1 MSIPSGVQIH
11 DECITAA
18 NELRSRRDANKPR
31 YVIYKISDNGQSVV
45 VDETSS
51 DKNYEAFLNKLAS
64 ATDDKG
70 KPAPRYA
77 AYDVEYD
84 LGEEGKRIST
94 AFISWVPAG
103 TSIKSRMVYA
113 STREQLNKA
122 LNLPVSIH
130 ADDLDD
136 IEWHS
141 VVRRVSRGRV

>member
-1 MSIPSGVQIH
+1 MSIPSGVQIQ
-11 DECITAA
+11 DECISAV
-18 NELRSRRDANKPR
+18 NELRSRRDADKPR

-64 ATDDKG
+64 ATDDKVSRT
-70 KPAPRYA
+70 K
-77 AYDVEYD
+77 EILQLLTF
-84 LGEEGKRIST
+84 LGIST
-94 AFISWVPAG
+94 AFISWVPSG